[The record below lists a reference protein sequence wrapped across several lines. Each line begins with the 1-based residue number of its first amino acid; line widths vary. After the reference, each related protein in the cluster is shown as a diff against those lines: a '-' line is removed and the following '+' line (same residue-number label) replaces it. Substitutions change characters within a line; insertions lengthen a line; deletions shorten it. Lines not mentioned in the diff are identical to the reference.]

1 MVNRRQRV
9 TSVLVGSLATIS
21 VVSIVFIGGQYAQF
35 GSTAPLQVELELVR
49 GANQQMLSI
58 ESQKV
63 TAEDF
68 RELFQSNAF
77 E

>member
-21 VVSIVFIGGQYAQF
+21 VVLIVFIGGQYAQF
-35 GSTAPLQVELELVR
+35 GSTAHSQVELELVR
-49 GANQQMLSI
+49 GANQPMLSI

-68 RELFQSNAF
+68 HELFESNTF